1 MKTALTA
8 LVALLLLASC
18 AKIKDRK
25 AWKQWYGSYT
35 LSHEIQLFEN
45 FHGDTVYAD
54 QLSINKYGISFTH
67 SNDNEPSC
75 VFSRLENESIP
86 GYDYQLKFEEIRLF
100 VFGEESGQLASPSE
114 SELNADKEYL
124 LKRVDD
130 NKVLF
135 RIETNGQMYQNVQ
148 CSLN

>member
-1 MKTALTA
+1 MKSALTVLIA
-8 LVALLLLASC
+8 LFLLASC

-25 AWKQWYGSYT
+25 AWKQWYGSYS
-35 LSHEIQLFEN
+35 LSHEIQLFDD

-67 SNDNEPSC
+67 SDGNEPSC
-75 VFSRLENESIP
+75 VFSRIENVSIP

-100 VFGEESGQLASPSE
+100 VFGEESGQLAPPSE
-114 SELNADKEYL
+114 EALNENKDFL
-124 LKRVDD
+124 LKRVNDD
-130 NKVLF
+130 KILF
-135 RIETNGQMYQNVQ
+135 RIETNGQMDENVQ

>member
-1 MKTALTA
+1 MKSALTA
-8 LVALLLLASC
+8 LIALFLLASC

-35 LSHEIQLFEN
+35 LSHEIQLFDD

-67 SNDNEPSC
+67 SNGNEPSC
-75 VFSRLENESIP
+75 VFSRLETSSIP
-86 GYDYQLKFEEIRLF
+86 GYDYQLKFEEIRLY
-100 VFGEESGQLASPSE
+100 VFGEQSGQLAPPSE
-114 SELNADKEYL
+114 EELNDNKEYL
-124 LKRVDD
+124 LKRIDE
-130 NKVLF
+130 NKILF
-135 RIETNGQMYQNVQ
+135 RVETNGQMDQNVQ